1 MTSVADEAVQALWQ
15 KVCQATGADPS
26 SLTAVERFGDS
37 AAMADELLA
46 LVLAG
51 TKTATAG
58 LARDFEMGG
67 EPLSQPGDHWVV
79 LDGQDAPR
87 CVLRTVQVRVGVLE
101 SVDAAFAWDEGEGDR
116 SREWWLD
123 AHRRFFLRQAERED
137 LPYDEQR
144 DLVVFERFE
153 VAWPESDE
161 RDCAAGN
168 DE

>member
-1 MTSVADEAVQALWQ
+1 MTSVADQAVQALWQ
-15 KVCQATGADPS
+15 KFCQATGADPS
-26 SLTAVERFGDS
+26 SLTAVERLGDS

-58 LARDFEMGG
+58 LARDVEMGS

-87 CVLRTVQVRVGVLE
+87 CVLKTVQVRVGVLE
-101 SVDAAFAWDEGEGDR
+101 SVDAAFASDEGEGDR

-123 AHRRFFLRQAERED
+123 AHRRFFLRQAERQD
-137 LPYDEQR
+137 FAYDEQR
-144 DLVVFERFE
+144 DLVVFERFD
-153 VAWPESDE
+153 VVWTESDD
-161 RDCAAGN
+161 RAAR
-168 DE
+168 

>member
-1 MTSVADEAVQALWQ
+1 MRDVISVSDEAVQALWQ
-15 KVCQATGADPS
+15 KVCQTTGAYPS

-37 AAMADELLA
+37 ADMADTLLA
-46 LVLAG
+46 LVLVG

-58 LARDFEMGG
+58 LARNFEMRG

-79 LDGQDAPR
+79 LDGQDAPQ
-87 CVLRTVQVRVGVLE
+87 CVLRTVQIRVGVLE

-116 SREWWLD
+116 TREYWLD
-123 AHRRFFLRQAERED
+123 AHRRAFLRRAQRED

-153 VAWPESDE
+153 VVWPRPSD
-161 RDCAAGN
+161 
-168 DE
+168 